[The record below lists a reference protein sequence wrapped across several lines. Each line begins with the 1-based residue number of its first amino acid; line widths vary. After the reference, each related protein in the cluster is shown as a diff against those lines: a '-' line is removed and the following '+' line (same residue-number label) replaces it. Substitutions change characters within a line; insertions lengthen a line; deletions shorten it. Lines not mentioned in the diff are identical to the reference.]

1 MNAVKP
7 VVLDTPSGPIE
18 LRWTAGASRRLTQ
31 RFGGLEKVGDDPTSM
46 AEACWYLMFDEDG
59 KPPDGL
65 SVERWL
71 ESIPLSEESMLEFAA
86 ALGAAISGKEKNVVR
101 VEAET
106 LVEKQTGSDSTPS
119 PTNVSASPGES
130 SGGDTPSKKST
141 HSPTSGE
148 SSKKPSTPEPDS
160 AKPKQ

>member
-31 RFGGLEKVGDDPTSM
+31 RFGGLEGVGDDPTSM

-59 KPPDGL
+59 KSPDGL

-71 ESIPLSEESMLEFAA
+71 ESIPLTEESMLEFAA
-86 ALGAAISGKEKNVVR
+86 ALGAAIAGKEKNVVR
-101 VEAET
+101 VEARE
-106 LVEKQTGSDSTPS
+106 LIEKQTGSASSPS
-119 PTNVSASPGES
+119 PASVSASTESS
-130 SGGDTPSKKST
+130 SGGDTPSKNST
-141 HSPTSGE
+141 HSPTHGKTSASVETAEPE
-148 SSKKPSTPEPDS
+148 S
-160 AKPKQ
+160 